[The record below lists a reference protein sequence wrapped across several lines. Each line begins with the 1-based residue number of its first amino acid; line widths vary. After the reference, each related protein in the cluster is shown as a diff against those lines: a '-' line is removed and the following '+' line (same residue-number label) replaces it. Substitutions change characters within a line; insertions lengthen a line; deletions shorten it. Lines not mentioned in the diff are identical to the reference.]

1 MPRSPKPPFATSR
14 FAPAHPS
21 GVLRAICKAAV
32 LVCIAGSSL
41 AAPNAAQP
49 NQPAASSSPGRATTP
64 KAFHP
69 DAAARL
75 ERYPTDLDFLLA
87 VDDLAAQR
95 ASNAGLVAEQFLS
108 MIGTFDRT
116 GDAWLELSTAMGMD
130 SRQAVDALL
139 GQQATVALRTD
150 AQGTQQIALRST
162 VRRDARDRVTAAFK
176 PSPRGLVRGVP
187 VLSLGKGSIEL
198 AVCPSDVRA
207 SDGTPCSELI
217 LAPRGSSALFED
229 MLRALREPPPDHA
242 LDLAWA
248 SLRSMGP
255 SPIALLL
262 RGKHTPDTPQEFFAL
277 TARPNER
284 GWSADFVATRSMLD
298 AGSGLLPAELI
309 IEEDIRAPAASPLH
323 LGVTHPEALARSI
336 RNDAILFMSGPV
348 RPSLNADARDR
359 MPITAAMSRFN
370 FPESI
375 WSRLDGVTFVSVHA
389 HARSTAPSTSPPASS
404 RESDA
409 QRDIVMCV
417 AFPVNDIASFAPI
430 ADAWGLSFAKGEPD
444 AQTPWQTGASPDDP
458 ASQSVPLAAVR
469 ALEVHGT
476 PQSTGLVG
484 PRGAIAWTFA
494 IAAGQEKSAT
504 PSRGWWIV
512 CAQTGDARAQPVVE
526 RAQALALD
534 AASPGDASG
543 EIVFR
548 FMSRPA
554 LMRQVT
560 GARTAA
566 PAAAPTTVASIG
578 AALAN
583 RVREEAS
590 SALDALDRVETVIRR
605 RPTFNELFDGTISI
619 QMRSKP

>member
-1 MPRSPKPPFATSR
+1 
-14 FAPAHPS
+14 
-21 GVLRAICKAAV
+21 VLRAICKAAV
-32 LVCIAGSSL
+32 LVCLAGSSL

-49 NQPAASSSPGRATTP
+49 NQPAASSSPVRATTP
-64 KAFHP
+64 KALQP

-108 MIGTFDRT
+108 MIGAFDRT

-139 GQQATVALRTD
+139 GQQTTVALRTD
-150 AQGTQQIALRST
+150 AQGTQQIAVRST

-217 LAPRGSSALFED
+217 LAPRGSGALFED

-262 RGKHTPDTPQEFFAL
+262 RGKHAPDAPQEFFAL

-298 AGSGLLPAELI
+298 AGSGLLPAELMVDD
-309 IEEDIRAPAASPLH
+309 ELRAPTASPLH
-323 LGVTHPEALARSI
+323 HGVTHPEALARAM
-336 RNDAILFMSGPV
+336 RNDAVLFMSGPV
-348 RPSLNADARDR
+348 RPSLNADTRGR

-389 HARSTAPSTSPPASS
+389 HPPVHLPAASS
-404 RESDA
+404 RDSDA

-444 AQTPWQTGASPDDP
+444 VQTPWQTAASPDDS

-476 PQSTGLVG
+476 PQSSGLVG

-494 IAAGQEKSAT
+494 IAAGQGETAS
-504 PSRGWWIV
+504 PRGWWIV

-566 PAAAPTTVASIG
+566 PPAAPTTAASIG

-583 RVREEAS
+583 RVRDEAS